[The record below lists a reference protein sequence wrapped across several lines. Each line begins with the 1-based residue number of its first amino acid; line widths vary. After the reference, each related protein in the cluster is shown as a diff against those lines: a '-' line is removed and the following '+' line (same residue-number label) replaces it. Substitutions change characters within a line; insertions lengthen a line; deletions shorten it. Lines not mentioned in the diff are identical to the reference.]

1 MAENSSFMLNLSILY
16 RNTQKYYD
24 HVLAQ
29 YDMGSGQ
36 LIFLLYINEHK
47 GVTMQDVT
55 NATQVDKGTTTKS
68 VQRLIDQGYIQ
79 AKQDEVDK
87 RVKRLYTTDKA
98 AETVNAIYEYR
109 NKCRAVLAEGV
120 DFTAFE
126 TLFDQVAVNSSEKL
140 TPEDKDLDFSNLRIG
155 GMQKMTLLDYPD
167 KVASTI
173 FTAGCNFKCPF
184 CHNRDLVFLP
194 EDYEYY
200 DPEEVMSYLEKRKGL
215 IDGVC
220 ISGGEPMLQDTLD
233 MIKNIKKM
241 GYLVKLD
248 TNGSRPD
255 KLQEYVESGY
265 IDYVAMDIKNCKAKY
280 AETVGMDAENFSIEN
295 IERSVEFLKKG
306 TVDYEFRTTVVK
318 ELHTKEDLL
327 ALAEWIKPTE
337 KYYLQ
342 QFQDSGNLI
351 QEGCYTAY
359 TADEMR
365 ELRDAVAKIIPG
377 TECRGLKEN

>member
-55 NATQVDKGTTTKS
+55 NATRVDKGTTTKS
-68 VQRLIDQGYIQ
+68 VTRLIDQGYVQ
-79 AKQDEVDK
+79 AKQDENDK
-87 RVKRLYTTDKA
+87 RVKRLYTTDKVSKI
-98 AETVNAIYEYR
+98 VNDIYEYR
-109 NKCRAVLAEGV
+109 NQCRSILAEGN
-120 DFTAFE
+120 DFATFE
-126 TLFDQVAVNSSEKL
+126 SLMAQVAENSSEKL
-140 TPEDKDLDFSNLRIG
+140 NPQENPIDFSNLRIG
-155 GMQKMTLLDYPD
+155 GIQKMTLLDYPE

-200 DPEEVMSYLEKRKGL
+200 DPEEIMQYLEKRKGL
-215 IDGVC
+215 LDGVC
-220 ISGGEPMLQDTLD
+220 ISGGEPMLQDTLEL
-233 MIKNIKKM
+233 IKRIKKM

-248 TNGSRPD
+248 TNGSMPE
-255 KLQEYVESGY
+255 KLQEYVESGC
-265 IDYVAMDIKNCKAKY
+265 IDYVAMDIKNCKEKY
-280 AETVGMDAENFSIEN
+280 AETVGMDAESFSIEN
-295 IERSVEFLKKG
+295 IEKSVEFLKKG

-327 ALAEWIKPTE
+327 ALAEWIKPAK

-342 QFQDSGNLI
+342 QFQDSGHLI
-351 QEGCYTAY
+351 QEGYSAY
-359 TADEMR
+359 SADEMN
-365 ELRDAVAKIIPG
+365 ELRDAVRQVIPAA
-377 TECRGLKEN
+377 ECRGLKEN

>member
-1 MAENSSFMLNLSILY
+1 MSENSSFLLNLSILY

-29 YDMGSGQ
+29 YDIGSGQ

-79 AKQDEVDK
+79 ARQDENDK
-87 RVKRLYTTDKA
+87 RVKRLYTTDKM
-98 AETVNAIYEYR
+98 AEIINDIYEYR
-109 NKCRAVLAEGV
+109 NKCRTTLAEDT
-120 DFTAFE
+120 DFNTFE
-126 TLFDQVAVNSSEKL
+126 DLLEKISQNSSGKL
-140 TPEDKDLDFSNLRIG
+140 NPQEDVEDFSNLRIG
-155 GMQKMTLLDYPD
+155 GLQKMTLLDYPD

-200 DPEEVMSYLEKRKGL
+200 DPEEIMDYLKKRKGL

-220 ISGGEPMLQDTLD
+220 VTGGEPMLQDTLE
-233 MIKNIKKM
+233 MIKRIKKM

-248 TNGSRPD
+248 TNGSRPE

-265 IDYVAMDIKNCKAKY
+265 IDYVAMDIKNCKEKY
-280 AETVGMDAENFSIEN
+280 AETVGMDEANFSLSN
-295 IERSVEFLKKG
+295 IEKSVEFLKQG
-306 TVDYEFRTTVVK
+306 TIDYEFRTTVVK

-327 ALAEWIKPTE
+327 SLAKWIAPTK

-351 QEGCYTAY
+351 QEGCFTAY
-359 TADEMR
+359 NAAEMK
-365 ELRDAVAKIIPG
+365 ELRDAVREIIPG

>member
-68 VQRLIDQGYIQ
+68 IQRLIDQGYIQ
-79 AKQDEVDK
+79 ARQDENDK
-87 RVKRLYTTDKA
+87 RVKRLYTTDKVA
-98 AETVNAIYEYR
+98 DVVNSIYEYR
-109 NKCRAVLAEGV
+109 NKCRTILAEDT
-120 DFTAFE
+120 DFSVFE
-126 TLFDQVAVNSSEKL
+126 ILLDKVAHNSSVKL
-140 TPEDKDLDFSNLRIG
+140 NPEEDATDFSDLRIG

-200 DPEEVMSYLEKRKGL
+200 DPEEVMAYLTKRKGL

-220 ISGGEPMLQDTLD
+220 ISGGEPMLQDTLEL
-233 MIKNIKKM
+233 IKRIKKM

-248 TNGSRPD
+248 TNGSRPE

-265 IDYVAMDIKNCKAKY
+265 IDYVAMDIKNCKEKY
-280 AETVGMDAENFSIEN
+280 AETVGMDADSFAIEN
-295 IERSVEFLKKG
+295 IEKSVEFLKKG

-318 ELHTKEDLL
+318 ELHTKDDLI
-327 ALAEWIKPTE
+327 ALAKWIVPTK

-342 QFQDSGNLI
+342 QFLDSGNLI
-351 QEGCYTAY
+351 QEGFSAY
-359 TADEMR
+359 DADEMK
-365 ELRDAVAKIIPG
+365 ELRDAVRGIIP
-377 TECRGLKEN
+377 TAECRGLKEN

>member
-68 VQRLIDQGYIQ
+68 IQRLIDQGYIQ
-79 AKQDEVDK
+79 ARQDENDK

-98 AETVNAIYEYR
+98 ADIMNDIYEYR
-109 NKCRAVLAEGV
+109 NKCRTVLADGT
-120 DFTAFE
+120 DFSVFE
-126 TLFDQVAVNSSEKL
+126 ILLDKVAHNSSEKL
-140 TPEDKDLDFSNLRIG
+140 NPEESVSDFSGLRIG
-155 GMQKMTLLDYPD
+155 GLQKMTLLDYPD
-167 KVASTI
+167 KVASTV

-200 DPEEVMSYLEKRKGL
+200 DPEEIMAYLEKRKGL

-220 ISGGEPMLQDTLD
+220 ISGGEPMLQDTLEF
-233 MIKNIKKM
+233 MKRIKKM

-248 TNGSRPD
+248 TNGSRPE

-265 IDYVAMDIKNCKAKY
+265 IDYVAMDIKNCKEKY
-280 AETVGMDAENFSIEN
+280 AETVGMDAESFSIEN
-295 IERSVEFLKKG
+295 IEKSVDFLKKG
-306 TVDYEFRTTVVK
+306 TVDYEFRTTVVR
-318 ELHTKEDLL
+318 ELHTKEDLI
-327 ALAEWIKPTE
+327 ALAKWIAPTK

-342 QFQDSGNLI
+342 QFMDSGNLI

-359 TADEMR
+359 DAEEMK
-365 ELRDAVAKIIPG
+365 ELRDAVREILPDAQ
-377 TECRGLKEN
+377 CRGLKEN

>member
-79 AKQDEVDK
+79 AKQDENDK

-98 AETVNAIYEYR
+98 AGIVNDIYEYR
-109 NKCRAVLAEGV
+109 NKCRAILAEDT
-120 DFTAFE
+120 DFTVFE
-126 TLFDQVAVNSSEKL
+126 KLLAKAAQNSSEKL
-140 TPEDKDLDFSNLRIG
+140 NPDEETFDFSNLRIG

-167 KVASTI
+167 KVASTV

-200 DPEEVMSYLEKRKGL
+200 DPEEVMAYLKKRKGL

-220 ISGGEPMLQDTLD
+220 ISGGEPMLQDTLAFIKR
-233 MIKNIKKM
+233 IKNM
-241 GYLVKLD
+241 GFLVKLD
-248 TNGSRPD
+248 TNGSRPE
-255 KLQEYVESGY
+255 KLQEYIESGY
-265 IDYVAMDIKNCKAKY
+265 IDYVAMDIKNCREKY
-280 AETVGMDAENFSIEN
+280 AETVGMDAENFPVEN
-295 IERSVEFLKKG
+295 IEKSVEILKKG
-306 TVDYEFRTTVVK
+306 QVDYEFRTTVVK

-327 ALAEWIKPTE
+327 AAAKWIAPTK

-351 QEGCYTAY
+351 QEGFTAY
-359 TADEMR
+359 SAEEMN
-365 ELRDAVAKIIPG
+365 ELRDAVRQIIPG
-377 TECRGLKEN
+377 TECRGVKEN